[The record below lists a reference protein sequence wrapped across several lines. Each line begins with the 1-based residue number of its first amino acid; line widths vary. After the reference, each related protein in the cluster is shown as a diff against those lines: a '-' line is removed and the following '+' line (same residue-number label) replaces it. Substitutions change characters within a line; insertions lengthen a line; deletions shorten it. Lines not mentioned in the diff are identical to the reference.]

1 MYPRLVTFYN
11 EQEIYQEMKKIGVH
25 NTGIKIML
33 PKGRFFTIKIKD
45 VPLKA
50 AIILKQEMLSK
61 GGEAVLP
68 SGVSTLSIEKAAII
82 LLGTE
87 VQFKNIIKG
96 LYRQPFKLKEL
107 AGRLEQ
113 LFDNLSCG
121 QAAPEERKRTLKLG
135 NFSIPLGK
143 RTIIMGILNVT
154 PDSFSDGGKFL
165 TKDHALRQ
173 VEKMQQEG
181 ADIIDVGGESTR
193 PGSVMIT
200 EEEEIARVIPIIE
213 ALSAR
218 IQLPVSIDTYKSKV
232 AKEAIEAGAVLV
244 NDVWGLKKDS
254 HMAAT
259 IAHYGLP
266 VCLMHNR
273 KIAQYQDLISDII
286 ADLQESID
294 IALEAGI
301 REDNII
307 IDPGIGFA
315 KISAESLEV
324 LRRLEEFRTFGY
336 PILLGTSR
344 KSMIGKTLGG
354 VPVEERVE
362 GTAATIAYGIT
373 RGVDIVRVHDV
384 LAMARVAKMTDAL
397 VRGGKVLD

>member
-1 MYPRLVTFYN
+1 MYPRLVAFYN

-25 NTGIKIML
+25 STGIKIML

-50 AIILKQEMLSK
+50 ALILKQEMLSK

-68 SGVSTLSIEKAAII
+68 SGVSTLSIEKADMI
-82 LLGTE
+82 LLGTQT
-87 VQFKNIIKG
+87 QFKNIIKG
-96 LYRQPFKLKEL
+96 LRRQPFKLKEL
-107 AGRLEQ
+107 AGRLEI
-113 LFDNLSCG
+113 LFGNLSYD
-121 QAAPEERKRTLKLG
+121 QVAPEERQRTLKLG
-135 NFSIPLGK
+135 NFSIPVGR

-165 TKDHALRQ
+165 SRDHALRQ
-173 VEKMQQEG
+173 AEKMQQDG

-193 PGSVMIT
+193 PGSVIIT
-200 EEEEIARVIPIIE
+200 EEEELARVIPIIE
-213 ALSAR
+213 ALSAY
-218 IQLPVSIDTYKSKV
+218 IQIPVSVDTYKSKV
-232 AKEAIEAGAVLV
+232 ATEAIKAGAVLV

-254 HMAAT
+254 NMAAT
-259 IAHYGLP
+259 LAHYGLP
-266 VCLMHNR
+266 ICLMHNR
-273 KIAQYQDLISDII
+273 IKAQYQDLISDII

-307 IDPGIGFA
+307 VDPGIGFA
-315 KISAESLEV
+315 KVSAESMEV
-324 LRRLEEFRTFGY
+324 MRRLEEMKTFGY

-344 KSMIGKTLGG
+344 KSMIGKTLDL
-354 VPVEERVE
+354 PVGERVE
-362 GTAATIAYGIT
+362 GTAATVAYGIT

-397 VRGGKVLD
+397 VRGGEILD